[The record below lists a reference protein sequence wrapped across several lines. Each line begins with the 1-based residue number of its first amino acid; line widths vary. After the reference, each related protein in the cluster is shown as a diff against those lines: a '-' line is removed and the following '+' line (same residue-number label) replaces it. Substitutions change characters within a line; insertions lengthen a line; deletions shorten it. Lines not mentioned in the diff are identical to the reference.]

1 MERLTMTSDKG
12 GVAFTFDLDINC
24 RPSEAQKIL
33 KLAQKLKEYEDI
45 EEKITKKF
53 AGCIDIKT
61 ILDSFCAFYDMQET
75 KEELA
80 QCTLLTNEDV
90 LKYRQYK
97 EAEEQGLLLRLP
109 CKIGSMVYEIKKDL
123 NQMKRETIEHNGH
136 YYHRNID
143 VYFVTQVTFEIEDFV
158 ELGKTVFLTKEEAEQ
173 ALTRMEDNNG
183 KHEN

>member
-12 GVAFTFDLDINC
+12 GVVFTFDLDITC
-24 RPSEAQKIL
+24 KPSEAQKIL

-53 AGCIDIKT
+53 SGCIDIKT

-109 CKIGSMVYEIKKDL
+109 CKVGDTVYTKCAW
-123 NQMKRETIEHNGH
+123 
-136 YYHRNID
+136 
-143 VYFVTQVTFEIEDFV
+143 EIESGVVGSIEIIADRVFV
-158 ELGKTVFLTKEEAEQ
+158 NNIHGEMIGESQNIFLTKEEAKQ
-173 ALTRMEDNNG
+173 ALARMEKNNG
-183 KHEN
+183 KHED